1 MGCDPLMD
9 ASTLMRRLGD
19 PGLRVVDCRFLL
31 LDPEAGRAHYRE
43 AHIPGAQ
50 YADLDRDLSAPV
62 TPDSGRH
69 PLPSVAAMAARLGG
83 WGVDRTSDVLV
94 YDAGDGSI
102 AARLWWLLRWLGHDA
117 VWVLDGGFQA
127 WVTEGGDTEGGDA
140 VVPAGQFEPRAS
152 GYRSV
157 STDALLHGLDSGSL
171 TLVDARS
178 GERFRGEHEPIDPV
192 AGHVPGALSR
202 PHTENLQSSGLMHK
216 PDALRDMWAQL
227 LGDTAPESVVHMCGS
242 GVTAC
247 HNLLA
252 MESAGLPGSRLYTG
266 SWSEWIRD
274 SERPRATGAA

>member
-1 MGCDPLMD
+1 MKGDPLMD
-9 ASTLMRRLGD
+9 ASTLMGRLGD

-31 LDPEAGRAHYRE
+31 LEPEAGRAHHRE
-43 AHIPGAQ
+43 AHIPGAV

-69 PLPSVAAMAARLGG
+69 PLPSVAAMAARLGD
-83 WGVDRTSDVLV
+83 WGVDRTTGVLV
-94 YDAGDGSI
+94 YDAGEGSM
-102 AARLWWLLRWLGHDA
+102 AARLWWLLQWLGHDA

-127 WVTEGGDTEGGDA
+127 WVAEGGDTEDGDTL
-140 VVPAGQFEPRAS
+140 VSSKEFQTRAS
-152 GYRSV
+152 RYRAV
-157 STDALLHGLDSGSL
+157 STDALVHGLDSGSM

-192 AGHVPGALSR
+192 AGHVPGALSW
-202 PHTENLQSSGLMHK
+202 PHAQNLQPSGLMHS
-216 PDALRDMWAQL
+216 PASLRDMWAQH
-227 LGDTAPESVVHMCGS
+227 LGDISPESVVHMCGS

-252 MESAGLPGSRLYTG
+252 MERAGLRGSQLYAG

-274 SERPRATGAA
+274 SQRPRATGAA

>member
-1 MGCDPLMD
+1 MD
-9 ASTLMRRLGD
+9 ASTLMGQLGD

-43 AHIPGAQ
+43 AHIPGAV

-62 TPDSGRH
+62 TAESGRH
-69 PLPSVAAMAARLGG
+69 PLPSVAAMAARLGD
-83 WGVDRTSDVLV
+83 WGVDRTTDVLV

-127 WVTEGGDTEGGDA
+127 WVAEGGDTEDGDTLA
-140 VVPAGQFEPRAS
+140 SAKEFQPRAS
-152 GYRSV
+152 RYRAV
-157 STDALLHGLDSGSL
+157 STDALVRGLDSGSM

-192 AGHVPGALSR
+192 AGHVPGALSQ
-202 PHTENLQSSGLMHK
+202 PHAENLQPSGLMRS
-216 PDALRDMWAQL
+216 PVALRELWSQR
-227 LGDTAPESVVHMCGS
+227 LGGIAPESVVHMCGS

-252 MESAGLPGSRLYTG
+252 MERAGLGGSVLYPG

-274 SERPRATGAA
+274 PGRPRATGAK